1 MTVRGKVHHLFA
13 RSKHYLTTFNLF
25 PSVTPSTD
33 EHELGTQR
41 ISTRLFIL
49 IFITS
54 LVVLLFYTSLIR
66 STKSITVKAPS
77 FDQYSKLNS
86 TYSQTLTCPC
96 SQISTKYGKFIH
108 VEYTLHQVCSSIFVS
123 QLWIYRI
130 ADSYRGTMYTTD
142 FRVVGISLFQALRAL
157 CTLINSTI
165 SNSLIEFYSNEHAS
179 AFVIPEQL
187 LKSEIESLTDRFRS
201 SVINSFSSSLAMIRT
216 TTQANVLYS
225 LRSNYRVYMIDV
237 SNVDIA
243 PNSYGNCN
251 CRSSSTCI
259 KLSAF
264 YRHPNSTSLFDVLD
278 FYIGCYTIES
288 LLQSSLK
295 CFYDQWCIDKVES
308 YIVSVPMTVVALDES
323 VPSLYSVDSTIQE
336 LVDNLMIEEWNV
348 LMMYETYY
356 NECQPIQCS
365 YKVARKNDVIY
376 IVTTLFGI
384 AGGLTTTLKLIVPRL
399 VKLARKKRGRQQQ
412 ALGKM

>member
-1 MTVRGKVHHLFA
+1 MRGKVHHLFA

-25 PSVTPSTD
+25 PSVPPSTD

-41 ISTRLFIL
+41 ISTRLFIV

-66 STKSITVKAPS
+66 ITKSITVKAPS

-96 SQISTKYGKFIH
+96 SQISIKYGKFIH

-123 QLWIYRI
+123 PLWIYSI
-130 ADSYRGTMYTTD
+130 TDSYRGPVYSTD
-142 FRVVGISLFQALRAL
+142 FRVVGSSLFQSLRAL
-157 CTLINSTI
+157 CMLINSTI
-165 SNSLIEFYSNEHAS
+165 FNSLIEFYSNEHVS

-216 TTQANVLYS
+216 TTQANVLHS
-225 LRSNYRVYMIDV
+225 SFISNYQVYMINV
-237 SNVDIA
+237 SNVAIA
-243 PNSYGNCN
+243 PKSHGSCN

-259 KLSAF
+259 QLSAF
-264 YRHPNSTSLFDVLD
+264 YHHPNSSSLFDVPD

-295 CFYDQWCIDKVES
+295 CFYDQWCIDKLQS
-308 YIVSVPMTVVALDES
+308 YILSRIIITVVALDKS
-323 VPSLYSVDSTIQE
+323 VSSLYSVNSTIQK